1 MQMTQS
7 NLPQLSPPQFTY
19 FNEVK
24 YSVGNDP
31 FVTVLNIIELPY
43 DAGYLIPVLVRNQEK
58 AQALATIVE
67 RQKTFGNIVVY
78 VVVIYDG
85 QVVNPLT
92 DTFTPQEMGKLFET
106 ALKTNRYFK
115 FAAVE
120 RLSPGTESVYPVFSK
135 SVIQFFNDDLSDFY
149 NNFNEVAASVFRD
162 VLRDEINSIP
172 INPSTFDK
180 SAK

>member
-1 MQMTQS
+1 MTES

-24 YSVGNDP
+24 HSVGNDP
-31 FVTVLNIIELPY
+31 FVTVLNIIELPH

-58 AQALATIVE
+58 AQALATIME
-67 RQKTFGNIVVY
+67 SQKTFGNIVVY

-92 DTFTPQEMGKLFET
+92 DTFTPQEMKKLVET
-106 ALKTNRYFK
+106 ALKTNRYFI

-120 RLSPGTESVYPVFSK
+120 RFSPGTESVYPVFSK
-135 SVIQFFNDDLSDFY
+135 SIIQFFNDDLSDLY
-149 NNFNEVAASVFRD
+149 NNFNEVAASVFSD
-162 VLRDEINSIP
+162 VLRKEINSIP

-180 SAK
+180 SPK